1 MLSLPKLDLKT
12 EKPRSVIKDIDDAES
27 KSIDTAFTGQYDLP
41 EEIPVK
47 QKDDQKYVWQ
57 FDPLVQW
64 LNEAMIILNKIKF
77 LKKDDIPPKLED
89 LKKVMRVFQEVPILN
104 QKLKPD
110 MVGSST
116 FYKIC

>member
-47 QKDDQKYVWQ
+47 QKDD
-57 FDPLVQW
+57 
-64 LNEAMIILNKIKF
+64 
-77 LKKDDIPPKLED
+77 
-89 LKKVMRVFQEVPILN
+89 
-104 QKLKPD
+104 
-110 MVGSST
+110 
-116 FYKIC
+116 